1 MCYRKQLELKKK
13 LILSNTEPWQEQI
26 ANIALDSSSYT
37 AKEKTSLKSSGSDLK
52 LVGGLDITMAD
63 GDDINGCLCL
73 VVLSYPELE
82 VSRNNWRFTGKL

>member
-1 MCYRKQLELKKK
+1 MYYRKQLELKEK

-26 ANIALDSSSYT
+26 ANIALDRSDT